1 MIIKFVDNMHID
13 LEHLKEHRD
22 EYVNYIRLAKQM
34 DDEKPELF
42 NFINTWYDNT
52 PNLPFD
58 KKIENIMENKESA
71 SMLLFWMFLTR
82 IADDKHQKE
91 INKILFPNTNY
102 KHRKSSK
109 HSKRC

>member
-1 MIIKFVDNMHID
+1 
-13 LEHLKEHRD
+13 
-22 EYVNYIRLAKQM
+22 
-34 DDEKPELF
+34 
-42 NFINTWYDNT
+42 
-52 PNLPFD
+52 
-58 KKIENIMENKESA
+58 MENKESA